1 MLNRK
6 KVAIIGG
13 AVALVLILVLSLSIH
28 SCTSKKTSSSTE
40 NTIKLAKNYA
50 SLGEYDRALSLL
62 DEFLLKDGD
71 NQEIIDLLNE
81 IVRSKKEAESKSVTP
96 TEPSSVKVDIDTS
109 DITSGLNSA
118 MSSMQD
124 ALNQS
129 KKEAEESRRTMEDFL
144 KKQDEQK
151 QEEAAERL
159 AQQKAEAEQ
168 KKIAEEKR
176 KAQEEELAKK
186 NATLKKEIDSVNEE
200 IRLGKTALAT
210 GNIDEAM
217 KHFEKANSIM
227 PSTDD
232 NGQFSASKKSE
243 MAEAL
248 YDAAQKANSKE
259 DKDKLMKDAVEMAK
273 KAIADNPND
282 PVSHYILAQNAM
294 NENDLQLALS
304 EMLKAVQNDPN
315 NYLYYYDLGKLQYRL
330 KKYSEAVSSF
340 TTSCEKN
347 SSYAPS
353 RYNLGIT
360 QKQLKNDTAAL
371 AAFRKTIDID
381 PRHEKA
387 YMELGRL
394 LKKRND
400 LVGAIEA
407 YNNVLKL
414 NNTNTAALTE
424 LASTYYQNN
433 NIQQAE
439 DSYRKALA
447 LLSLG
452 EEQILV
458 KYNLST
464 VLYDEKKIDDAEK
477 YAREAY
483 EGIGNVK
490 TDSSK
495 VNIIYN
501 YALILEK
508 NGKTELAIPC
518 YMEVLKINPNHNKTK
533 INLGVM
539 YMTLEPPSVDTAL
552 NLFLQVYNSQND
564 NFEANNN
571 LGSAYLLKEDYVNSI
586 KFFQNALKIEPK
598 NDAVR
603 YNLAKA
609 YAKNE
614 DYNNAKTI
622 YLDLLKT
629 DDKNWDAYI
638 ELAKVCMQ
646 LADNT
651 NAEKYLIYV
660 QEKNPSY
667 KSAEVSSLLSSFN

>member
-1 MLNRK
+1 MNK
-6 KVAIIGG
+6 KRAIVIICG
-13 AVALVLILVLSLSIH
+13 VVVLVLAVVFTLSIR
-28 SCTSKKTSSSTE
+28 SCASNKAMSSTN
-40 NTIKLAKNYA
+40 NTIKLAENYA
-50 SLGEYDRALSLL
+50 SLGEYDRALGLL
-62 DEFLLKDGD
+62 DELLLKDGD
-71 NQEIIDLLNE
+71 NQDVIGLLNR
-81 IVRSKKEAESKSVTP
+81 IVKQKKEAEANSGK
-96 TEPSSVKVDIDTS
+96 TEVSNVKVDINTS

-129 KKEAEESRRTMEDFL
+129 KMQAEESRKSMEDFL
-144 KKQDEQK
+144 KKQDEK
-151 QEEAAERL
+151 NQEEAAEKL
-159 AQQKAEAEQ
+159 AQEQAEQ
-168 KKIAEEKR
+168 ERKRLAEEKR

-186 NATLKKEIDSVNEE
+186 NAALKKEIDSVNEE

-227 PSTDD
+227 PSIDD

-243 MAEAL
+243 IAESL

-259 DKDKLMKDAVEMAK
+259 DKAKLMKDAVEMAK

-282 PVSHYILAQNAM
+282 SVSHYILAQNAID
-294 NENDLQLALS
+294 ENNLQLALS

-330 KKYSEAVSSF
+330 KKYTEAVSSF

-347 SSYAPS
+347 NKFAPS

-371 AAFRKTIDID
+371 SAFRKTIDID

-387 YMELGRL
+387 YMELARL

-400 LVGAIEA
+400 LAGAIEA
-407 YNNVLKL
+407 YSNVLKL
-414 NNTNTAALTE
+414 NNTNTSALTE
-424 LASTYYQNN
+424 LGSTYYQNGNILEAEN
-433 NIQQAE
+433 N
-439 DSYRKALA
+439 YRKALA
-447 LLSLG
+447 LLSLS

-464 VLYDEKKIDDAEK
+464 ILFDENKFEDAEK
-477 YAREAY
+477 YAKEAY
-483 EGIGNVK
+483 DGINNVK
-490 TDSSK
+490 NDASK

-501 YALILEK
+501 YALILDK
-508 NGKTELAIPC
+508 NGKSDLAIPC

-539 YMTLEPPSVDTAL
+539 YMTIEPPNVDTAL
-552 NLFLQVYNSQND
+552 SLFLQVYNNQND

-571 LGSAYLLKEDYVNSI
+571 LGSAYLLNEDYANSI
-586 KFFQNALKIEPK
+586 KFFQNALKIDSK
-598 NDAVR
+598 NDDVR

-609 YAKNE
+609 YVKNG

-646 LADNT
+646 LSDNT
-651 NAEKYLIYV
+651 NAEKYLIYI

-667 KSAEVSSLLSSFN
+667 KASEVSSLLGSLN